1 MPKGPYYHCERWENS
16 PHSTNRNIAKR
27 ALSLSSIGTAKLSS
41 KKHLYFRDWY
51 LLSAQQTFLQKN
63 LFFRDRYR
71 QLIINATKLSFKS
84 ISTDSYCHPII
95 SVINLLSEVSLS
107 IYQVVNAVTPTAI
120 TKQLPALAVAVWRII
135 LTSGE
140 LHRFTIIH
148 SYIIIYKILREF
160 KGKDI
165 GNKAHTSV
173 HLRIFIRKYRT
184 KDVLHLPWRGR
195 ASG

>member
-27 ALSLSSIGTAKLSS
+27 ALSLSFIGTA
-41 KKHLYFRDWY
+41 
-51 LLSAQQTFLQKN
+51 
-63 LFFRDRYR
+63 
-71 QLIINATKLSFKS
+71 KLSFKS

-184 KDVLHLPWRGR
+184 KDVLHLP
-195 ASG
+195 